1 MSITVLYFAALKE
14 AAGCAEQTQ
23 ELCANGAELFAVLS
37 AKYAFGFK
45 QTQLRIAVNGQFA
58 DWQAPLH
65 DGDVVAF
72 IPPVSGG

>member
-14 AAGCAEQTQ
+14 AAGCTEQPHA
-23 ELCANGAELFAVLS
+23 LCANGAQLFAVLS
-37 AKYAFGFK
+37 EKYAFGFK

-65 DGDVVAF
+65 EGDVVAF

>member
-14 AAGCAEQTQ
+14 AAGRAEQSHA
-23 ELCANGAELFAVLS
+23 LCANGAQLFAVLS
-37 AKYAFGFK
+37 EQYPFGYL
-45 QTQLRIAVNGQFA
+45 QSQLRIAVNGRFA

-65 DGDVVAF
+65 EGDVVAF